1 MSYSDDNDGGMLR
14 QQANAYNDMNRF
26 DQMHGAADS
35 SDDDATAMRYGEVPA
50 KRTAEDVLK
59 QKNQILMDRLVKM

>member
-1 MSYSDDNDGGMLR
+1 
-14 QQANAYNDMNRF
+14 
-26 DQMHGAADS
+26 MHGAADS